1 MLWISDGSSEVGGDV
16 RAALDQGG
24 SRGASLHGQAR
35 EVVGRSPLVPRSDA
49 WDLAP
54 LAASS
59 RGGLA
64 SCGGMRR
71 EPDVRQE
78 FVERAGTVMRDF
90 AAMDG
95 VRVKTLI
102 DIDSRRFDKAVAEVK
117 ERQGTA
123 PGIVFGD
130 FRGVL
135 DDKDIDSLVVG
146 TPDHWHAIPTVLGFQ
161 ASKHRSRNRAPAGW
175 VAWDTIAIT
184 EGRARFRIGTQW
196 FSIYLALCR
205 LVDKIACFSRVSL
218 RVTPRGAR
226 KVRKGDPKR

>member
-1 MLWISDGSSEVGGDV
+1 MLRISDGSSEVGGDV
-16 RAALDQGG
+16 RAVLDQGG
-24 SRGASLHGQAR
+24 SRRASLHDQAR
-35 EVVGRSPLVPRSDA
+35 DVVGRSPLVPRSDA

-71 EPDVRQE
+71 ELDVRQE
-78 FVERAGTVMRDF
+78 FVERAGTLMRDF

-95 VRVKTLI
+95 VRIKTLI

-123 PGIVFGD
+123 PGIGFGD

-135 DDKDIDSLVVG
+135 DDKDIDALVVG
-146 TPDHWHAIPTVLGFQ
+146 MPDHWHAIPTVLGCQ
-161 ASKHRSRNRAPAGW
+161 AGKHIYVEKPDAHNRRHSRQ
-175 VAWDTIAIT
+175 
-184 EGRARFRIGTQW
+184 F
-196 FSIYLALCR
+196 
-205 LVDKIACFSRVSL
+205 
-218 RVTPRGAR
+218 
-226 KVRKGDPKR
+226 

>member
-1 MLWISDGSSEVGGDV
+1 MLRISDGSSEVGGDV

-78 FVERAGTVMRDF
+78 FPASGPSQVLPER
-90 AAMDG
+90 
-95 VRVKTLI
+95 
-102 DIDSRRFDKAVAEVK
+102 
-117 ERQGTA
+117 
-123 PGIVFGD
+123 
-130 FRGVL
+130 
-135 DDKDIDSLVVG
+135 
-146 TPDHWHAIPTVLGFQ
+146 
-161 ASKHRSRNRAPAGW
+161 
-175 VAWDTIAIT
+175 
-184 EGRARFRIGTQW
+184 
-196 FSIYLALCR
+196 
-205 LVDKIACFSRVSL
+205 
-218 RVTPRGAR
+218 
-226 KVRKGDPKR
+226 

>member
-1 MLWISDGSSEVGGDV
+1 MLRISDGSSEVGGDV

-49 WDLAP
+49 WELAP

-78 FVERAGTVMRDF
+78 FVERAGSLMRDF
-90 AAMDG
+90 AAMDS
-95 VRVKTLI
+95 VRIKTPT
-102 DIDSRRFDKAVAEVK
+102 DIDSRWFDKAVAEIK

-130 FRGVL
+130 FRGML
-135 DDKDIDSLVVG
+135 DDKEVDTLVVG
-146 TPDHWHAIPTVLGFQ
+146 TPDHWHAIPTVLGCQ
-161 ASKHRSRNRAPAGW
+161 PGKHIYVEKPDAHNRRHSRQ
-175 VAWDTIAIT
+175 
-184 EGRARFRIGTQW
+184 F
-196 FSIYLALCR
+196 
-205 LVDKIACFSRVSL
+205 
-218 RVTPRGAR
+218 
-226 KVRKGDPKR
+226 

>member
-1 MLWISDGSSEVGGDV
+1 MLRISDGSNEVGGDV

-35 EVVGRSPLVPRSDA
+35 EVVGRSPLVPRSDV

-78 FVERAGTVMRDF
+78 FVERAGTLMRGF
-90 AAMDG
+90 SAMDG
-95 VRVKTLI
+95 VRIKTLI
-102 DIDSRRFDKAVAEVK
+102 DLDSRWFDKAVAEIK
-117 ERQGTA
+117 ERRGTA

-130 FRGVL
+130 FRGRL
-135 DDKDIDSLVVG
+135 DNKDIDTLVVG
-146 TPDHWHAIPTVLGFQ
+146 MPDHWHAIPTILGCQ
-161 ASKHRSRNRAPAGW
+161 AGKPSMSRSPTRTTVATHANSEGW
-175 VAWDTIAIT
+175 C
-184 EGRARFRIGTQW
+184 GTHPY
-196 FSIYLALCR
+196 S
-205 LVDKIACFSRVSL
+205 DS
-218 RVTPRGAR
+218 T
-226 KVRKGDPKR
+226 VRKTGSFAKRVGNFGPFFRFLAACT